1 MSGRLG
7 GPLGLTHMLQC
18 FSGQLLG
25 VGDPLFHQVQDD
37 GDQADHT
44 PVVVPGLV
52 AAEVVHHVVRVSAGR

>member
-1 MSGRLG
+1 MAV
-7 GPLGLTHMLQC
+7 
-18 FSGQLLG
+18 LG